1 MAGWVYP
8 LAPGLQVSSA
18 SAALQRSSAVRAG
31 PAGGSVHTPQHAAAP
46 QVART
51 RLQRRQGGSRALRI
65 ASAATCS
72 GPSLNWTLAV
82 IQLIKWSHLMTVGGQ
97 SRKSHHSG
105 GCLDGLTAYL
115 APFPCWQIGQPFS
128 SSWAVWLGCRVQRAA
143 TQRSTA
149 VGPQIGWQTMAQNSR
164 VQSTAE
170 LALLQ

>member
-1 MAGWVYP
+1 MAGMGVSARSRSP
-8 LAPGLQVSSA
+8 DLQSPVPV
-18 SAALQRSSAVRAG
+18 QRCSAVRAG
-31 PAGGSVHTPQHAAAP
+31 PAGGSACGCPTGGTDPPPTPP
-46 QVART
+46 RP
-51 RLQRRQGGSRALRI
+51 QGGSRALRI

-128 SSWAVWLGCRVQRAA
+128 SGWAVWLACRVQRAA